1 MKKKVRKLLKAS
13 RAGKEGAFDELLLE
27 LVEEGP
33 LTLEALEGLSRS
45 PDDLL
50 RRAAVSL
57 ARQLDDPTDFVTLV
71 GAELAHDPSEE
82 VRFRFASLAVSS
94 PETLRQ
100 FPSFARAMLLDSESP
115 RVRLVAIEPVA
126 ELPEMMDDVLD
137 RLERDEAW
145 KVRQQAAWSAAAYPP
160 EKAVEPLL
168 RRIVEDSDDDVKK
181 ACIDTLRRYSE
192 LPDSPLTAI
201 EPDLTLAG
209 KALKAIEE
217 LLELPPPLVQKW
229 LQRRCAEQIDLSE
242 VRKFGYLLTDP
253 KRLETA
259 PKVHG
264 RDEAVDAVI
273 SRLFGE
279 TPRAVVVIG
288 PTGSGKTAVIQ
299 EVARRLATRE
309 ENPWHVIEIK
319 PTDFL
324 TGTRYLGEWETRLD
338 SIVKA
343 IRDPKPV
350 VLYVPN
356 VEELV
361 WIGRSSCSESN
372 VAHALSPM
380 IERGEIVILGESTEE
395 AFQRGVGAQ
404 PSLRRLFHTYQLQP
418 TAENET
424 RTVLRRLAEE
434 QKIEFEENLLDRA
447 LELSPLYRVGAS
459 EPGASVDLIRSA
471 AALRKPNERLNE
483 NHLLSA
489 IQKSTG
495 MRTEFFDDTVSIR
508 TDEVR
513 HFFDERIVG
522 QNEAV
527 AASVDL
533 VTMIKAGLNDPRR
546 PYGAFL
552 FVGPT
557 GVGKT
562 ETARTLADYCFGSP
576 DRMLRLDMSEYATY
590 DSYERLIGKFNQP
603 GLLTGPI
610 KNRPFTLVLL
620 DEIEKAHYNVFDLCL
635 QIFDAGRLTDAQG
648 AVANF
653 RHTMFVMTS
662 NVGAA
667 RLAEAPIGFGP
678 EQMVAL
684 EGRALDKEL
693 RRHFRPEF
701 LNRLDRIVPFRGL
714 SEASVREIARR
725 ELDKALLR
733 SGLKRRKMQVEVSAE
748 VEKLLFAEGYSP
760 MYGAR
765 EMKRTIEKRALQP
778 LAKALAEGTY
788 PSGASLKLVLD
799 KNDVVVRHDEPAAPA
814 GKPVAD
820 KATTAKPAAEKP
832 AREKSSPRKSVAS
845 ATKKKAKGQTT

>member
-13 RAGKEGAFDELLLE
+13 RAGKEGAFEELLLE
-27 LVEEGP
+27 LVEAGP
-33 LTLEALEGLSRS
+33 LTLATLEGLSRS

-57 ARQLDDPTDFVTLV
+57 ARQLDDPTDFVTLT
-71 GAELAHDPSEE
+71 GSELVHDPSEE
-82 VRFRFASLAVSS
+82 VRFRFASLAVAS
-94 PETLRQ
+94 PESLRQ
-100 FPSFARAMLLDSESP
+100 FPSFLRAMLQDESQ
-115 RVRLVAIEPVA
+115 RVRLVGIEPSA
-126 ELPEMMDDVLD
+126 ELPEMMDEVLE

-145 KVRQQAAWSAAAYPP
+145 KVRQQAAWSAASYPP
-160 EKAVEPLL
+160 VRAVEPLL

-192 LPDSPLTAI
+192 LPDSPLSEI

-209 KALKAIEE
+209 KALKQIEE
-217 LLELPPPLVQKW
+217 LLELPPPLVVKW

-242 VRKFGYLLTDP
+242 VRKFGFLLTDP

-264 RDEAVDAVI
+264 RDEAVEAI
-273 SRLFGE
+273 LNRLFGE

-288 PTGSGKTAVIQ
+288 APGSGKTAVIQ
-299 EVARRLATRE
+299 EVARRLAMRE

-372 VAHALSPM
+372 VAHALAPLM
-380 IERGEIVILGESTEE
+380 ERGEIVIVGESTEE

-404 PSLRRLFHTYQLQP
+404 PSLRRLFHAYHLQP
-418 TAENET
+418 TTENET
-424 RTVLRRLAEE
+424 RNILRRFAEE
-434 QKIEFEENLLDRA
+434 QKFELDDVTLDRA
-447 LELSPLYRVGAS
+447 LELSPLFRVGAA
-459 EPGASVDLIRSA
+459 EPGASVDLLRSA
-471 AALRKPNERLNE
+471 ASLRKPNERLDE
-483 NHLLSA
+483 NHLLAA
-489 IQKSTG
+489 IEKSTG
-495 MRTEFFDDTVSIR
+495 MRTDFFDDALSIR
-508 TDEVR
+508 SEDVR
-513 HFFDERIVG
+513 RFFEDRIVG
-522 QNEAV
+522 QPEAL

-562 ETARTLADYCFGSP
+562 ETARTLAEYCFGSP

-635 QIFDAGRLTDAQG
+635 QIFDAGRLTDSQG
-648 AVANF
+648 AVTNF

-678 EQMVAL
+678 EQVVAL

-714 SEASVREIARR
+714 SETSVREIARR
-725 ELDKALLR
+725 ELDKSLTR
-733 SGLKRRKMQVEVSAE
+733 SGLKRRRMQVAVSGE

-760 MYGAR
+760 TYGAR

-778 LAKALAEGTY
+778 LAAALSEGRY
-788 PSGASLKLVLD
+788 SPGASLKLVLE
-799 KNDVVVRHDEPAAPA
+799 KNEVVVRESDPPI
-814 GKPVAD
+814 
-820 KATTAKPAAEKP
+820 AKQPGEKTAAEKAP
-832 AREKSSPRKSVAS
+832 AEKPTREKSSPRKSAGES
-845 ATKKKAKGQTT
+845 KKKANAKGQTS